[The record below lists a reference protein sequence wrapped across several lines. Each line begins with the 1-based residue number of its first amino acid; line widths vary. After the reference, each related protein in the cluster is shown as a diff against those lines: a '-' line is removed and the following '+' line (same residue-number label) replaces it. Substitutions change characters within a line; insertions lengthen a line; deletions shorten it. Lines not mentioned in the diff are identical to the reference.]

1 MMRENSFNEVFDSQA
16 AFRALLDA
24 LSRPGS
30 VCRLPD
36 CSYKGAPR
44 GFCAP
49 ALSILKTLCDHRVSF
64 SVGGGSGDSQWMR
77 YLEANL
83 ATPFKGAEEA
93 DYVLFDGTRFDED
106 FALLKRGSAEF
117 PETSATAVL
126 CVGRLAEGVGENA
139 GENTPRSCR
148 LVLTG
153 PGVRER
159 ASLTLAGFDHRYTEE
174 RGRANRFPPMG
185 IDLFLVDPEGRVAG
199 IPRSS
204 AVETS

>member
-1 MMRENSFNEVFDSQA
+1 VKIVRENCFDEVFDSQA

-36 CSYKGAPR
+36 CSYAGAPR
-44 GFCAP
+44 GFCTP

-64 SVGGGSGDSQWMR
+64 SVGADSRDSEWVR

-83 ATPFKGAEEA
+83 ATPFKGVEEA

-106 FALLKRGSAEF
+106 FSRLKRGSAEF

-126 CVGRLAEGVGENA
+126 CVSRLAEGA
-139 GENTPRSCR
+139 GEADAKPCR

-159 ASLTLAGFDHRYTEE
+159 TSLTLTGLDHRYTEE